1 MKDNLY
7 DFRTW
12 PQAGR
17 DQLER
22 ALLQGKQRYLQKQ
35 LATAT
40 LGIGPRRAMEA
51 ALQEVQDRLGKLKDA
66 PALEAP

>member
-17 DQLER
+17 DQLET
-22 ALLQGKQRYLQKQ
+22 ALLQGKQKFLQTK
-35 LATAT
+35 LLDTTLNTAM
-40 LGIGPRRAMEA
+40 RRKMEA
-51 ALQEVQDRLGKLKDA
+51 ALQEVQDRLSKL
-66 PALEAP
+66 PTVES